1 MKPYKIPV
9 IVGLLFSVVFYSC
22 DDLLDPKAE
31 TNLTEEFANVS
42 YNNTLARSIGLY
54 SYLPDGLSYLD
65 GAMMAAASD
74 EAEYTLETA
83 SIHGFNVGSWNANN
97 NPDGSAWERNFEGIF
112 AANLFLKESDE
123 VDLDYLKYDPTKQ
136 QDYQNRLNNIHRW
149 KYEARFLRAYY
160 YYLLVQHFGG
170 VALNTTM
177 FESAVMNHARE
188 SAENVY
194 QFVIDEFAY
203 LSSDDSQLLER
214 SEATGDNFGRAN
226 KRAAMHFLAKTYL
239 ARGYETFADSNDF
252 TNAAQYAEKAIN
264 GEKPT
269 IAFSDVFSI
278 NNEENDEIFW
288 SVQYSSATL
297 EDLSKDGNMQQSV
310 FGVYLG
316 GAEEKNKYNAG
327 YLAPTVHLHNLFT
340 KGDKR
345 YEGTFMLELHKFYYD
360 YYTAPTTSPIKY
372 FYAPG
377 WMSDAD
383 ITAWKKENPTLRQNA
398 TVIKMSEMS
407 EDRKGNMTA
416 YADKCTDDYGV
427 ACIRKFDDPTSAF
440 SMTGSTHDIILAR
453 LGETY
458 LVAAEAYVKLNQPD
472 KAKVKINE
480 LRERATEAG
489 YDLSIQESDVT
500 GEQGIDF
507 ILDERAR
514 ELAGEYHRWMDLKRT
529 GRLIQYVANGTY
541 DGQACFAY
549 NHDNIKVSDFVGND
563 GNYKILRPIPLDA
576 INRNKETVKQNPG
589 F

>member
-1 MKPYKIPV
+1 MKKAIYIATCLL
-9 IVGLLFSVVFYSC
+9 GLSISSCSDFLEQDNRSDVPSNEFYNTKTGFNSLLNSTYSSLRSIYGGAPWVFSAGTDLFAGGKQGV
-22 DDLLDPKAE
+22 DA
-31 TNLTEEFANVS
+31 
-42 YNNTLARSIGLY
+42 IGLY
-54 SYLPDGLSYLD
+54 GSSYNSADKD
-65 GAMMAAASD
+65 VQ
-74 EAEYTLETA
+74 EFYTECYKGIQL
-83 SIHGFNVGSWNANN
+83 ANSVIYY
-97 NPDGSAWERNFEGIF
+97 G
-112 AANLFLKESDE
+112 ESTEDSSVRLQY
-123 VDLDYLKYDPTKQ
+123 VD
-136 QDYQNRLNNIHRW
+136 
-149 KYEARFLRAYY
+149 EARFLRAYY

-383 ITAWKKENPTLRQNA
+383 ITAWKNENPTLRQNA

-489 YDLSIQESDVT
+489 YDLSVQESDVT

-541 DGQACFAY
+541 DGQAYFAY

>member
-1 MKPYKIPV
+1 
-9 IVGLLFSVVFYSC
+9 
-22 DDLLDPKAE
+22 
-31 TNLTEEFANVS
+31 
-42 YNNTLARSIGLY
+42 
-54 SYLPDGLSYLD
+54 
-65 GAMMAAASD
+65 
-74 EAEYTLETA
+74 
-83 SIHGFNVGSWNANN
+83 
-97 NPDGSAWERNFEGIF
+97 
-112 AANLFLKESDE
+112 
-123 VDLDYLKYDPTKQ
+123 
-136 QDYQNRLNNIHRW
+136 
-149 KYEARFLRAYY
+149 
-160 YYLLVQHFGG
+160 
-170 VALNTTM
+170 
-177 FESAVMNHARE
+177 
-188 SAENVY
+188 
-194 QFVIDEFAY
+194 
-203 LSSDDSQLLER
+203 
-214 SEATGDNFGRAN
+214 
-226 KRAAMHFLAKTYL
+226 MHFLATTYL

-383 ITAWKKENPTLRQNA
+383 ITAWKNENPTLRQNA

-489 YDLSIQESDVT
+489 YDLSVQESDVT